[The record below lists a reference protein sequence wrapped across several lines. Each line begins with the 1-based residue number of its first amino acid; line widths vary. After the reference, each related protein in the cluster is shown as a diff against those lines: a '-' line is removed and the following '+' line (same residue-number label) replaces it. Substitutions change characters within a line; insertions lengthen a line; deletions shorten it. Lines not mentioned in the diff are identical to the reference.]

1 MQKGGV
7 SIIEGY
13 DNNTALYFFLEN
25 STCNILTYK
34 SRGGIIFKL
43 TLNEYI
49 TSPYIVNRSVSI
61 NTPLNEILIKIVFID
76 DTKPDKEKNIFQLF
90 NFQLFNKEGFQITEL
105 NNTTSSEFLSE
116 IKIQSDI
123 YGKSFDY
130 YFEPICPGILFSSIY
145 DIHNNN
151 LSYLLNLLKEK
162 KNDDTTEYILLYIL
176 SYIENIKDI
185 KENIYRYNI
194 KIGIIIMEYMS
205 GYITLHDYINN
216 PNTSENKKQNAKYMA
231 MYEIARL
238 FNLGYIH
245 GDLNMGNLVINPTYT
260 YFDKI
265 PGRVI
270 LIDFGSAFEHNIPK
284 LESYEN
290 LYSNAVTFSYN
301 LTSPK
306 YDEGTAKTFSDYQ
319 WLQFKDS
326 NVIGYAD
333 VNDEVVKAADA
344 KLFELY
350 NRRKRIKEFFDLH
363 IKNSN
368 IRKNENLGGNNNP
381 FFKLDPKRQLTKNFI
396 KKIIKEEK
404 HNSIIK
410 RNKIIKNIKKI
421 IKEEKH
427 NSVIKINKSFKNIKK
442 PKMNK
447 TIKHKNKNKK

>member
-13 DNNTALYFFLEN
+13 DNNNTALYFFLEN

-49 TSPYIVNRSVSI
+49 ISPYIVNRSFSI

-76 DTKPDKEKNIFQLF
+76 DTKPDKEKKI
-90 NFQLFNKEGFQITEL
+90 FQLFNKEGFQITEL

-151 LSYLLNLLKEK
+151 LSDLLNLLKEK

-176 SYIENIKDI
+176 SYIEKNK
-185 KENIYRYNI
+185 YRYNI

-216 PNTSENKKQNAKYMA
+216 PNTSENEKQNAKYMA

-238 FNLGYIH
+238 FNLGYIIF
-245 GDLNMGNLVINPTYT
+245 N
-260 YFDKI
+260 
-265 PGRVI
+265 R
-270 LIDFGSAFEHNIPK
+270 
-284 LESYEN
+284 
-290 LYSNAVTFSYN
+290 
-301 LTSPK
+301 
-306 YDEGTAKTFSDYQ
+306 
-319 WLQFKDS
+319 
-326 NVIGYAD
+326 
-333 VNDEVVKAADA
+333 KAI
-344 KLFELY
+344 Y
-350 NRRKRIKEFFDLH
+350 
-363 IKNSN
+363 
-368 IRKNENLGGNNNP
+368 
-381 FFKLDPKRQLTKNFI
+381 
-396 KKIIKEEK
+396 
-404 HNSIIK
+404 
-410 RNKIIKNIKKI
+410 
-421 IKEEKH
+421 
-427 NSVIKINKSFKNIKK
+427 
-442 PKMNK
+442 
-447 TIKHKNKNKK
+447 